1 MAGLNEKFSQ
11 HAKGL
16 GTASTALAFA
26 APKAA
31 LSELLLTQIEP
42 DPEQPR
48 RHLGDLSELAASIRE
63 VGVIQPIIVTVVGY
77 ERYRILAGERRFSAT
92 RQAGLDRIP
101 AIVRSVDEQ
110 RQLEIQLVEN
120 LHRKDLNPLEEA
132 LTYRRLLSEF
142 RLTHEELGRRLGKT
156 QVSVTETL
164 KALDLPEQIQ
174 KEALSSE
181 GAGGGVSKSILLEIA
196 RRPRSEQL
204 RLWEEAKQGGLTV
217 RKIRTARKRPSKSAN
232 AKKGATRHG
241 AGFRYPIT
249 LKEHDA
255 QVTIDF
261 SAPHARL
268 ENIVSALEEA
278 LAIEKARLER

>member
-1 MAGLNEKFSQ
+1 MAGLSEKFSQ

-31 LSELLLTQIEP
+31 LTELLLTQIEP

-48 RHLGDLSELAASIRE
+48 RDLGDLSELAASIRE

-92 RQAGLDRIP
+92 RQAGLERIP
-101 AIVRSVDEQ
+101 ALVRSVDEQ

-132 LTYRRLLSEF
+132 LTYQRLLSEF

-174 KEALSSE
+174 REILSPE
-181 GAGGGVSKSILLEIA
+181 RIGREVSKSVLLEIS

-204 RLWEEAKQGGLTV
+204 RLWEEAKRGELTV
-217 RKIRTARKRPSKSAN
+217 RKIRASRAKSSKG
-232 AKKGATRHG
+232 KKKPLRDG

-249 LKEHDA
+249 LKEQDA
-255 QVTIDF
+255 EVTINF
-261 SAPHARL
+261 AAPHARL
-268 ENIVSALEEA
+268 ESIVSALEEA
-278 LAIEKARLER
+278 LAIERTRLQ

>member
-1 MAGLNEKFSQ
+1 MVGLNEKFSQ

-16 GTASTALAFA
+16 GTASTGLAFA
-26 APKAA
+26 APRAA
-31 LSELLLTQIEP
+31 LTELLLTQIEP
-42 DPEQPR
+42 DPDQPR

-63 VGVIQPIIVTVVGY
+63 VGLIQPIIVTVIGY

-92 RQAGLDRIP
+92 RQAGLERIP

-132 LTYRRLLSEF
+132 LTYRRLLTEF
-142 RLTHEELGRRLGKT
+142 SLTHEELGRRLGKT

-164 KALDLPEQIQ
+164 RALDLPEQIQ
-174 KEALSSE
+174 REALSPE
-181 GAGGGVSKSILLEIA
+181 GVGRGVSKSVLLEIA

-204 RLWEEAKQGGLTV
+204 RLWEEAKRGGLTV
-217 RKIRTARKRPSKSAN
+217 RKIRTARSRPSKSPN
-232 AKKGATRHG
+232 GKKGATRHR

-249 LKEHDA
+249 LREQEA

-261 SAPHARL
+261 AAPHARL

-278 LAIEKARLER
+278 LAIERARIE

>member
-16 GTASTALAFA
+16 GTASTGLAFG
-26 APKAA
+26 APRAA
-31 LSELLLTQIEP
+31 LTELLLTQIEP
-42 DPEQPR
+42 DPDQPR
-48 RHLGDLSELAASIRE
+48 RHLGDLSDLAASIRE

-77 ERYRILAGERRFSAT
+77 ERYRILAGERRFRAT

-132 LTYRRLLSEF
+132 LTYRRLLTEF
-142 RLTHEELGRRLGKT
+142 SLTHEELGRRLGKT

-164 KALDLPEQIQ
+164 RALDLPEQIQ
-174 KEALSSE
+174 REALSPE
-181 GAGGGVSKSILLEIA
+181 GVGGGVSKSVLLEIA

-204 RLWEEAKQGGLTV
+204 RLWEEAKRGGLTV
-217 RKIRTARKRPSKSAN
+217 RKIRTARRRPSKSPN
-232 AKKGATRHG
+232 GKKGTTRHG

-249 LKEHDA
+249 LREQEA
-255 QVTIDF
+255 QVIIDF
-261 SAPHARL
+261 AAPHARL

-278 LAIEKARLER
+278 LAIERARIE